1 MENKALENK
10 EAEEHF
16 CEYCCNFDKAH
27 IGMDGMSICKI
38 TNMLA
43 YCEANGSEC
52 PYFNTT
58 AEKSEENLMRAL
70 NKCIDTENDNDCD
83 NCPFDKFGADECIK
97 KLLISARSHIAK
109 LESKSRWIS
118 VEERLPIDEYNEFI
132 KKYPD
137 EEFEC
142 ITMIKGAKIPTRLYF
157 DGAADFYDYDADGNE
172 EYFLVTYWMSLPE
185 APKEV
190 SENV

>member
-1 MENKALENK
+1 MTHTEDK
-10 EAEEHF
+10 F

-27 IGMDGMSICKI
+27 IGIDGMSICKI
-38 TNMLA
+38 TNMLT

-58 AEKSEENLMRAL
+58 SEKQEENLMRAL
-70 NKCIDTENDNDCD
+70 NKCIDTENDNNCD

-118 VEERLPIDEYNEFI
+118 VEERLPETDIDVLICFKDGGSKVIGFI
-132 KKYPD
+132 NRFKKWKNSSTDYPINA
-137 EEFEC
+137 E
-142 ITMIKGAKIPTRLYF
+142 ILA
-157 DGAADFYDYDADGNE
+157 
-172 EYFLVTYWMSLPE
+172 WMPLLE